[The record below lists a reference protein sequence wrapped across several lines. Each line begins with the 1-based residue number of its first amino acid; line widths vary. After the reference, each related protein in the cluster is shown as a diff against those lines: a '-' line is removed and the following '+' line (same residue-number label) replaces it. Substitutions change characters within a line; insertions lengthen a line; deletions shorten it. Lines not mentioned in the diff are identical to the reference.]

1 MNAPFICQAHELLYR
16 SLAAKLV
23 VGMPFKVCSMV
34 FMCQY
39 TTNFRWILVE
49 VDYFSYGYQDL
60 ATVDSILLRELPPV
74 EDAEA
79 VSYSYISTPLSSAY
93 VNRFIPFVNVYRGLH

>member
-1 MNAPFICQAHELLYR
+1 MNAPFICQAPELLYR

-39 TTNFRWILVE
+39 TTVFRQILVE
-49 VDYFSYGYQDL
+49 DYFSYGYQDL

-79 VSYSYISTPLSSAY
+79 VSYSYISIPLSSAY
-93 VNRFIPFVNVYRGLH
+93 VDRFIPFFSALL

>member
-1 MNAPFICQAHELLYR
+1 MTI
-16 SLAAKLV
+16 
-23 VGMPFKVCSMV
+23 
-34 FMCQY
+34 
-39 TTNFRWILVE
+39 FRWILVE

-79 VSYSYISTPLSSAY
+79 VSYSYISTPLSNAY
-93 VNRFIPFVNVYRGLH
+93 FNRFIPFLEFCSNFVNVYRGLHSKD